1 MCDWAVG
8 RAVAGRRSVGGE
20 CDASDVR
27 PALKAGL
34 LPVWRDRETVQIGID
49 PRRAVA
55 LTGMGDAAL
64 VIGLLDGSRDRGQVI
79 AAAQEQGIA
88 EAVTDRIITL
98 LAAGGALDDFPA
110 AAMRALSQEQRRRL
124 GAELAAAALASGHS
138 DAGATALAR
147 RDAARVQVYGP
158 GRVAVGIAD
167 ILATSGV
174 GRVAIC
180 DNVRPAQSTASARP
194 GRSPQR
200 RAPGGIRASQPGTRP
215 GSGDS
220 PRQGSA
226 RRASGASQPG
236 TRPGSGDSPRQ
247 GSARGASGASQ
258 PGTRPGSGDSPAPD
272 SARRASGARQPETEA
287 ASGGRAARVSG
298 RGAGGMG
305 GAGGGRQLGELPDL
319 AILVGYRD
327 PELPA
332 ALVRAGVAHLA
343 VTAEE
348 AIGVVGP
355 LVRPGRTA
363 CLRCLDLIRSGL
375 DSAWPL
381 ILAQLAGRTTS
392 PPACDAA
399 LAAAVSGQA
408 AGQALAFLDRQPGI
422 APTENGTLELV
433 PPGWQWRRRT
443 WPPHPSCGC
452 RASAAG

>member
-1 MCDWAVG
+1 MPYGTFTG
-8 RAVAGRRSVGGE
+8 RSAAGGGHGGRSVGGG
-20 CDASDVR
+20 CDASGVR

-79 AAAQEQGIA
+79 AAAREQGIA

-110 AAMRALSQEQRRRL
+110 AAMSALAQEQRRRL
-124 GAELAAAALASGHS
+124 SAELAAAALASGHS

-180 DNVRPAQSTASARP
+180 DTVRPAQSAASARP
-194 GRSPQR
+194 GRTPHRQ
-200 RAPGGIRASQPGTRP
+200 APAGGSASRPGTSR
-215 GSGDS
+215 
-220 PRQGSA
+220 GSA
-226 RRASGASQPG
+226 REGTGGGSGA
-236 TRPGSGDSPRQ
+236 TRSEVRSRSGRSAERE
-247 GSARGASGASQ
+247 SARG
-258 PGTRPGSGDSPAPD
+258 
-272 SARRASGARQPETEA
+272 
-287 ASGGRAARVSG
+287 GGRANRPETGFGNDSGRVSG
-298 RGAGGMG
+298 RGGWP
-305 GAGGGRQLGELPDL
+305 GGGRQLGELPDL
-319 AILVGYRD
+319 AVLVGYRD

-332 ALVRAGVAHLA
+332 ALVRAGVPHLA

-375 DSAWPL
+375 DPAWPL
-381 ILAQLAGRTTS
+381 ILAQLAGRTAS

-408 AGQALAFLDRQPGI
+408 AAQALAFLDRRPGS

-452 RASAAG
+452 RASSAG